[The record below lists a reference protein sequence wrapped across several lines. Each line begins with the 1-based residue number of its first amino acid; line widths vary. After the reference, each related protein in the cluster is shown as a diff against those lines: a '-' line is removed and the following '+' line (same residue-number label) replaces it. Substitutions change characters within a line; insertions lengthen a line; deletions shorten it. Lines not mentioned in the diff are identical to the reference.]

1 MGGGGF
7 LSTCLDRNLV
17 QVVVAGKVGKC
28 RMINHE
34 GFGCFG
40 GGELP
45 ANQAVGVLDALTERI
60 VTVSIIWFVCFIQLT
75 KGLVGVS
82 GDD

>member
-1 MGGGGF
+1 MQ
-7 LSTCLDRNLV
+7 S
-17 QVVVAGKVGKC
+17 VVAGEVGES

-40 GGELP
+40 DRELS

-75 KGLVGVS
+75 KGFVGVT

>member
-1 MGGGGF
+1 
-7 LSTCLDRNLV
+7 
-17 QVVVAGKVGKC
+17 
-28 RMINHE
+28 MINHE

-40 GGELP
+40 DRELS

-60 VTVSIIWFVCFIQLT
+60 VTVSIIWFVCFIQLA